1 MKNQK
6 KTIKEEIRE
15 KFRKKFVIDEPPT
28 PPYIEDEFD
37 IESVE
42 SFIYQILKEILQCF
56 IEETRLETKYRKD
69 EVFRKCPYCGEL
81 VEVGS
86 ICNQTIIELNQK
98 QQQWL
103 KENL

>member
-1 MKNQK
+1 MTKDQN
-6 KTIKEEIRE
+6 KTIKEEIE
-15 KFRKKFVIDEPPT
+15 KKITIILNET
-28 PPYIEDEFD
+28 PIGSEQRQAIKDL
-37 IESVE
+37 IS
-42 SFIYQILKEILQCF
+42 QTLQRF

-86 ICNQTIIELNQK
+86 IYNQTIIELNQK